1 MNMKTTKKIAKR
13 AVRKEAL
20 GQAQLQAVAQLF
32 SVLSEESRLNILQ
45 ALQQGPSCVG
55 DLVKRSG
62 LKQANVSRQLG
73 ILLGAGLIA
82 RRQEGNRAIYSIEM
96 PMVFDLCDVVCSSMV
111 EKAAHWA
118 EALTKR

>member
-1 MNMKTTKKIAKR
+1 MKKTPAQTAPGQR
-13 AVRKEAL
+13 L
-20 GQAQLQAVAQLF
+20 GRIQLRAVAQLF

-45 ALQQGPSCVG
+45 ALQSGPLCVG

-73 ILLGAGLIA
+73 IMLAAGLIA

-96 PMVFDLCDVVCSSMV
+96 PIVFDLCNVVCTSMADQ
-111 EKAAHWA
+111 AARNA
-118 EALTKR
+118 KVLASRT